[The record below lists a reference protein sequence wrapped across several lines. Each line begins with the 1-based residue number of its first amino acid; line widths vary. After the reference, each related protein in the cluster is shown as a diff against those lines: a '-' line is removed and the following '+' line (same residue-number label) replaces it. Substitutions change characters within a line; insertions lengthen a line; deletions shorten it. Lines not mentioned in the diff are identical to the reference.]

1 MKKFGLIGYPIAGS
15 QSPRLFAEFTG
26 GKYTYDLIEEPSF
39 EKAWKRFIDGY
50 DGVNVTAPYKV
61 EACER
66 ATTLS
71 PECEII
77 GAANLLL
84 KKGPKSVAAYNTDYS
99 AVSLIILDI
108 LKEFPAART
117 CAVVGAG
124 GAAKAALVAAL
135 EMGLKCSMYNRTV
148 SRASEFAES
157 LSSFFGPKRKVAVF
171 PLEGEI
177 EADIVI
183 YAIPAALPDG
193 VSVKASC
200 LLEANYVSPSMEV
213 GPYKYIAGIS
223 WLERQAAAGY
233 PLFLAE

>member
-1 MKKFGLIGYPIAGS
+1 MKKFGLIGYPISGS

-26 GKYTYDLIEEPSF
+26 GQYAYDLIEEPTF
-39 EKAWKRFIDGY
+39 EKAWKCFIDGY
-50 DGVNVTAPYKV
+50 DAVNVTAPYKV

-66 ATTLS
+66 ASELS

-77 GAANLLL
+77 GAANILV
-84 KKGPKSVAAYNTDYS
+84 KKGPKSVVAYNSDYS

-108 LKEFPAART
+108 LKELPAART

-148 SRASEFAES
+148 SKAAEFAES
-157 LSSFFGPKRKVAVF
+157 ISSFFGPKRKVATL
-171 PLEGEI
+171 PLEGVV

-183 YAIPAALPDG
+183 YAIPAALPEG
-193 VSVKASC
+193 VSVKASYV
-200 LLEANYVSPSMEV
+200 LEANYVSPSLE
-213 GPYKYIAGIS
+213 GGEYRYIPGIN
-223 WLERQAAAGY
+223 WLERQASAGY